1 MMKITE
7 VKSRKELNQ
16 FIDFPHE
23 LYKSDPNYVPEI
35 RLGQK
40 AVLNKKKNPFFQ
52 HSDAAYF
59 LATNENGEIV
69 GRIAAIDNANYK
81 KHWNE
86 NYGFFGFFDA
96 IDNQEV
102 ARLLFQT
109 AFDWLKSRGLEG
121 IYGPMNPSTNDTCGT
136 LIDGFDK
143 PPYLMMTHN
152 FPYYDD
158 LIKSVGLKKSMDL
171 LSYYLDKKK
180 IPERMLRLT
189 KSIEQRLNKQ
199 GITFRQAN
207 FKDLKGETPKI
218 REIYN
223 HAWEENWGF
232 VPMTEAEFEHLVNDL
247 KTVTIPDLVYLV
259 EDKGKPVAFSASLPN
274 LNEIIINFNKGKLF
288 PFNVLK
294 LINAPK
300 KVRNIRVLTLGL
312 KKEYRNMGIDACLYT
327 KIYEA
332 CVKHN
337 WDGGEA
343 SWILEN
349 NVMMNRA
356 LVNMNAEVFK
366 RYRIYKYQF

>member
-1 MMKITE
+1 MIQITE
-7 VKSRKELNQ
+7 VKTKKDLNQ

-35 RLGQK
+35 RMGQK
-40 AVLNKKKNPFFQ
+40 DILNRKKNPFFQ

-59 LATNENGEIV
+59 LAKENGKIV

-81 KHWNE
+81 KHWGE
-86 NYGFFGFFDA
+86 EYGFFGFFDA
-96 IDNQEV
+96 IDDNKV
-102 ARLLFQT
+102 AKSLFKSAFEWLQT
-109 AFDWLKSRGLEG
+109 KGLKGL
-121 IYGPMNPSTNDTCGT
+121 YGPMNPSTNDTCGT

-152 FPYYDD
+152 FSYYDE
-158 LIKSVGLKKSMDL
+158 LIKSTGMEKSMDL

-180 IPERMLRLT
+180 IPERMIRLT
-189 KSIEQRLNKQ
+189 KGIEDRLNKQ
-199 GITFRQAN
+199 GITFRKAN
-207 FKDLKGETPKI
+207 FKDIKNEAPRI

-223 HAWEENWGF
+223 HAWEDNWGF
-232 VPMTEAEFEHLVNDL
+232 VPMTESEFEHLVNDL
-247 KTVTIPDLVYLV
+247 KTVTIPDLVYIV

-274 LNEIIINFNKGKLF
+274 LNEIIINFDKGKLF

-300 KVRNIRVLTLGL
+300 KVRSIRVLTLGL

-327 KIYEA
+327 KIYDA

-349 NVMMNRA
+349 NTMMNRA

-366 RYRIYKYQF
+366 RYRIYKYSF